1 MPGIRQILGARG
13 ERLAARHLRRQGY
26 AIVQR
31 NYRCRHGEIDLVAL
45 DGGVLVF
52 VEVKTRA
59 QSRFGTPLAAV
70 DRRKQAQVARVA
82 REFVRQHRLYDRA
95 IRFDVVGVRRRGWS
109 WEIELVRDAFE
120 VEGDF
125 CF

>member
-1 MPGIRQILGARG
+1 MPGIRQILGAQG
-13 ERLAARHLRRQGY
+13 ERLAARHLRRRGY

-59 QSRFGTPLAAV
+59 QSQFGLPIEAV
-70 DRRKQAQVARVA
+70 DRRKQEQVARVA

-95 IRFDVVGVRRRGWS
+95 IRFDVVGVRRRGWR
-109 WEIELVRDAFE
+109 WEIDVVRNAFD
-120 VEGDF
+120 VKGGF